1 MLTTIIAML
10 IACFLGSLAY
20 IAYRHPEG
28 FGRINFVLLPL
39 SVLGGGFLIGWDNAI
54 TESTLSLERL
64 FSDGDHEI
72 GQRAISQVNGLAS
85 PIWAYAA
92 LLGWLVYLA
101 VLTSLP
107 WILKFTSPHSTRLPV
122 STNKKH

>member
-1 MLTTIIAML
+1 MLQTVIATV
-10 IACFLGSLAY
+10 ITSFLGVLAFL
-20 IAYRHPEG
+20 AYRHPER
-28 FGRINFVLLPL
+28 FRHINFILLPI

-54 TESTLSLERL
+54 TESSLNLERL
-64 FSDGDHEI
+64 FSDDEHKI
-72 GQRAISQVNGLAS
+72 GQRAISQINGLAS

-101 VLTSLP
+101 VLTALP

-122 STNKKH
+122 STKKKR

>member
-92 LLGWLVYLA
+92 LFGWLVYLA

>member
-1 MLTTIIAML
+1 MLETIIATL
-10 IACFLGSLAY
+10 ITSFLGLLAFL
-20 IAYRHPEG
+20 AYRHPEW
-28 FGRINFVLLPL
+28 FGRINFILLPL

-64 FSDGDHEI
+64 FSGDEHKI

-92 LLGWLVYLA
+92 LFGWLVYLA
-101 VLTSLP
+101 VLTALP
-107 WILKFTSPHSTRLPV
+107 WIRKFTSPHSTRLPV
-122 STNKKH
+122 SPNKKH

>member
-92 LLGWLVYLA
+92 LFGWLVYLA

-122 STNKKH
+122 SNKKH

>member
-92 LLGWLVYLA
+92 LFGWLVYLA

-107 WILKFTSPHSTRLPV
+107 WILKFTSPHSTRLPI

>member
-1 MLTTIIAML
+1 MLETFIATL
-10 IACFLGSLAY
+10 ITSLLGLLAFL
-20 IAYRHPEG
+20 AYRHPEG
-28 FGRINFVLLPL
+28 FWRINFILLPL

-64 FSDGDHEI
+64 FSDGEHAI

-92 LLGWLVYLA
+92 LFGWLVYLA
-101 VLTSLP
+101 ALTALP

-122 STNKKH
+122 SSRKKH

>member
-1 MLTTIIAML
+1 MIETIIVTL
-10 IACFLGSLAY
+10 IASFLGLLAFL
-20 IAYRHPEG
+20 AYRHPEG
-28 FGRINFVLLPL
+28 LGRINFILLPL

-54 TESTLSLERL
+54 TESTLSLEHL
-64 FSDGDHEI
+64 FSDGEHEI
-72 GQRAISQVNGLAS
+72 GQRAISRVNKLAS

-92 LLGWLVYLA
+92 LLGWLLYLA

>member
-1 MLTTIIAML
+1 MLETFIATL
-10 IACFLGSLAY
+10 ITSLLGLLAFL
-20 IAYRHPEG
+20 AYRHPVG
-28 FGRINFVLLPL
+28 FGRINFILLPL

-64 FSDGDHEI
+64 FSNGEHAI

-92 LLGWLVYLA
+92 LFAWLVYLA
-101 VLTSLP
+101 ALTALP
-107 WILKFTSPHSTRLPV
+107 WILKFTSPHSTRQSV
-122 STNKKH
+122 SSSKKH

>member
-1 MLTTIIAML
+1 MLTTIIATL

-92 LLGWLVYLA
+92 LFGWLVYLA

-107 WILKFTSPHSTRLPV
+107 WILKFTSPHSTQLPI

>member
-1 MLTTIIAML
+1 MFETIIATL
-10 IACFLGSLAY
+10 IISFLGLLAFLAY
-20 IAYRHPEG
+20 RYPEG

-64 FSDGDHEI
+64 FSDGEHKI

-92 LLGWLVYLA
+92 LFGWLVFL
-101 VLTSLP
+101 
-107 WILKFTSPHSTRLPV
+107 RC
-122 STNKKH
+122 

>member
-1 MLTTIIAML
+1 MFETIIATL
-10 IACFLGSLAY
+10 ITSFLGSLAFL
-20 IAYRHPEG
+20 AYRHPEG
-28 FGRINFVLLPL
+28 FGRINFILLPL

-64 FSDGDHEI
+64 FSDGEHKI

-85 PIWAYAA
+85 PVWAYAA
-92 LLGWLVYLA
+92 LFGWLVYLA
-101 VLTSLP
+101 VLTALP

>member
-28 FGRINFVLLPL
+28 FGRINFVLLPF

-92 LLGWLVYLA
+92 LFGWLVYLA

-107 WILKFTSPHSTRLPV
+107 WILKFTSPHSTRLPI

>member
-1 MLTTIIAML
+1 MLTTIIATL

-20 IAYRHPEG
+20 ISYRHPEG

-92 LLGWLVYLA
+92 LFGWLVYLA

-107 WILKFTSPHSTRLPV
+107 WILKFTSPHSTRLPI

>member
-92 LLGWLVYLA
+92 LFGWLVYLA

-107 WILKFTSPHSTRLPV
+107 WILKFTSPHSTQLPI